1 MSIIQK
7 RHPSFSNVNGY
18 NGGTS
23 EFSISNNETFPY
35 CCLIYVGSIIEFNKQ
50 VRPEKAKGRLR
61 MLVEQLPN
69 GRKRLHLKG
78 SNIYIFFHLLFT
90 L

>member
-23 EFSISNNETFPY
+23 EFFYFDERNFFLY
-35 CCLIYVGSIIEFNKQ
+35 CSLIYVGSIIDFNKQ

-78 SNIYIFFHLLFT
+78 SNIYFLLLFT